1 MVSPVEANKGKL
13 ASVFKTAWNKTDT
26 DFGVIFSVL

>member
-13 ASVFKTAWNKTDT
+13 ASVFKTAWIKTAWADLT
-26 DFGVIFSVL
+26 TIA